1 MCITCKK
8 YPRLIKKYNNLCE
21 KNLVMLC
28 PEVARLLCEH
38 RDPLDFVLSEEE
50 LNDWELLVKKD
61 YVDKEIYDLFFEVRS
76 FYIDII
82 QYRDISLWKRLY
94 FVLRMQDE
102 VKKLFESK
110 NNKGIENIIQRTK
123 QEIDSE
129 ELLKE
134 LDKIEQ
140 ISQVSHVKIRVLSL
154 CILNDISKKE
164 LNESYEILSD
174 FIGEEEIE
182 TVNCRWVNI
191 DNEYNEKYK
200 MYDYIYEN
208 YIVYYLY
215 ENYFKSDKD
224 NIIGGLIISY
234 MLLKAMNLLKYIKYG
249 KIDINDIKENI
260 YNLSRL
266 VDNSKEYFNEIIRK
280 LGERGLWTKEYLL
293 ILMR

>member
-1 MCITCKK
+1 MSC
-8 YPRLIKKYNNLCE
+8 L
-21 KNLVMLC
+21 
-28 PEVARLLCEH
+28 EVARLLCEH

-50 LNDWELLVKKD
+50 LNDWELLVKKN

-82 QYRDISLWKRLY
+82 QYRDIYLWKRLY

-102 VKKLFESK
+102 VKKLLESK

-154 CILNDISKKE
+154 CLLNDISKKE

-182 TVNCRWVNI
+182 TVNCRWVNM

-200 MYDYIYEN
+200 M
-208 YIVYYLY
+208 
-215 ENYFKSDKD
+215 
-224 NIIGGLIISY
+224 
-234 MLLKAMNLLKYIKYG
+234 
-249 KIDINDIKENI
+249 
-260 YNLSRL
+260 
-266 VDNSKEYFNEIIRK
+266 
-280 LGERGLWTKEYLL
+280 
-293 ILMR
+293 